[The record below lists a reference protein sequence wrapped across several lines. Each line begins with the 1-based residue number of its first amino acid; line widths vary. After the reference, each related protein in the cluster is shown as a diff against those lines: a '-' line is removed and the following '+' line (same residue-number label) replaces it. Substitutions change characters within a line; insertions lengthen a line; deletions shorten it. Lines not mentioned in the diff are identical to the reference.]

1 MRRPTR
7 AARAAPS
14 PSLATVSEARGGNP
28 WSFCARAFVDTTTG
42 IGKCRPV
49 GDCVLLPVQRTNSA
63 LTIPHLTVCPKT
75 KMAFENALFE
85 NTFLDHRCL
94 CLLLQY
100 LLQYNSVRRKWSG
113 NRIRIFSNLKTERI
127 VTFDKRFFFAILSQR
142 ICFCFF
148 AMAPDRKR
156 SLSPVCTALG
166 LDHTGEFA
174 LKTLPYVGCAHLR
187 GELAEVSKAR
197 ERNNKPP
204 WRECR

>member
-100 LLQYNSVRRKWSG
+100 LLQYNSVRREWSG

-127 VTFDKRFFFAILSQR
+127 VTFDKRFFFAFS
-142 ICFCFF
+142 
-148 AMAPDRKR
+148 
-156 SLSPVCTALG
+156 VN
-166 LDHTGEFA
+166 EFVFVF
-174 LKTLPYVGCAHLR
+174 LPW
-187 GELAEVSKAR
+187 
-197 ERNNKPP
+197 PP
-204 WRECR
+204 IGKEAFLPFVRP